1 MTESFYFFPGVTRTT
16 WMWGDSF
23 VGFEADLIAAG
34 LVEQHQLPD
43 SAPNV
48 KGSTHWNP
56 DGSRVAPNAW
66 AHMQAGHEKVRR
78 FGKKVCVEIS
88 IGEQASHERIMADRA
103 ERKRQR
109 EFATCWPFPIV
120 GARLFRSL
128 P

>member
-1 MTESFYFFPGVTRTT
+1 MTESFDFAPGVTCTR

-23 VGFEADLIAAG
+23 TGSEEDLMAAG
-34 LVEQHQLPD
+34 LIEAHQIPGRPANGT
-43 SAPNV
+43 S
-48 KGSTHWNP
+48 STCWNA
-56 DGSRVAPNAW
+56 DGSPVVRRTA
-66 AHMQAGHEKVRR
+66 MQAGYKKVRR

-88 IGEQASHERIMADRA
+88 IGEQASHERITADRA
-103 ERKRQR
+103 ERQRQR